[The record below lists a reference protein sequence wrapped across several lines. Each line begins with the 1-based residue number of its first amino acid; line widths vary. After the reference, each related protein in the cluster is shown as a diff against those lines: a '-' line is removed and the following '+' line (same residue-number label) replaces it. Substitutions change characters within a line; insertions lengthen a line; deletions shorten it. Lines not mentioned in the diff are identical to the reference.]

1 MTRFHSNM
9 QNKSPAFQFYPAD
22 YLADINVRLMSN
34 QAGGCY
40 LTLMCHAWLE
50 GSIPS
55 DLKKIGKLCGEDGAA
70 MAELWLTLGKCFR
83 PHPNDPEKLVHPRLE
98 KERIKQNKRREE
110 RVSSGKK
117 GANGRWGKD
126 KKADGAA
133 IVLPIAK
140 NGSSSSSSS
149 STSSSNQNISVF
161 FEEDWKAYP
170 RKAGSKKK
178 AVLCYA
184 KSVNTP
190 EQRKKFQA
198 KTQAYLTSCKDPAY
212 YKHGET
218 WFRNWEDYVVDG
230 YSELDQQRRKK
241 QNDKMSGMIKAQE
254 ERYLATKSEAEI
266 EELTRE

>member
-40 LTLMCHAWLE
+40 MTLMCHAWVE

-55 DLKKIGKLCGEDGAA
+55 DLKTIGKLCGEDDAA

-83 PHPNDPEKLVHPRLE
+83 PHASDPEKLVHPRLE
-98 KERIKQNKRREE
+98 KERIKQNKFRDD

-117 GANGRWGKD
+117 GALSRWGNN
-126 KKADGAA
+126 KKADGTA
-133 IVLPIAK
+133 IVLPLAK
-140 NGSSSSSSS
+140 NSSSSSS
-149 STSSSNQNISVF
+149 STSSSNQNICVF

-178 AVLCYA
+178 ARSCYLQ
-184 KSVNTP
+184 SVNTP
-190 EQRKKFQA
+190 EKRKKFIT
-198 KTQAYLTSCKDPAY
+198 KTNAYLESCKDPAF

-218 WFRNWEDYVVDG
+218 WFRNWEDHVVDG

-241 QNDKMSGMIKAQE
+241 QNDKMSEMIKAQE

-266 EELTRE
+266 DEFNRE

>member
-1 MTRFHSNM
+1 M

-40 LTLMCHAWLE
+40 MTLMCHAWLE

-55 DLKKIGKLCGEDGAA
+55 DIRKIAKLCGEDGAA
-70 MAELWLTLGKCFR
+70 MAVLWQTLGKCFR

-98 KERIKQNKRREE
+98 KERIKQNKFREDK
-110 RVSSGKK
+110 VNSGKK
-117 GANGRWGKD
+117 GALSRWGKS
-126 KKADGAA
+126 KGVEGVAM
-133 IVLPIAK
+133 ISPLAK
-140 NGSSSSSSS
+140 NSSSSSSLS
-149 STSSSNQNISVF
+149 SSSSSNQNICVF
-161 FEEDWKAYP
+161 FEEDWKSYP

-178 AVLCYA
+178 AALCYA

-190 EQRKKFQA
+190 EQRKKFQT
-198 KTQAYLTSCKDPAY
+198 KTQAYLASCKDPTF

-218 WFRNWEDYVVDG
+218 WFRNWEDYVIDG

-241 QNDKMSGMIKAQE
+241 QNNKMSEMIKAQE

-266 EELTRE
+266 DAFNRE